1 MPVEPVEKDLHKP
14 GVKDDA
20 GKPRMHLITEGF
32 PRALLAVGDVATFGA
47 GKYSDHGWVSVP
59 GAFSRYTSAMLRHHL
74 AEGAESA
81 DVDEDSQLEHIA
93 MVAWNALARL
103 ELHLRHK
110 ARENPFN

>member
-47 GKYSDHGWVSVP
+47 